1 MSIQL
6 LATTIATKIIT
17 ASLTVRIHS
26 RIAADYPWARLWYL
40 LHGLDDGSGHLT
52 IPLAVVA
59 TFLDCSDKSIYR
71 WLITGKRK
79 GAFRYYKVENGILEV
94 YLGGRNAVSRHLNLK
109 NWGAVAVLPLVVV
122 TSLATL
128 RAVATAAT
136 TQQLQQGSRYAA
148 NHNLKKE
155 YRKPYGAPH
164 PNELVPEN
172 TEQFSP
178 KSTAGETPF
187 ILHTSST
194 RIFASKGFTHYG
206 TSQKTIALELGVH
219 PRTVRRHL
227 GLLEIPRRQICQAKY
242 EYGQLHRSFVEHEI
256 EEAWGYDKNGT
267 GRTDISY
274 RVLGNNVIFSD
285 GTPLGAKPGEKHVN
299 TYNIP
304 QEEFGNRFFKRW
316 GKWWMN
322 RCNVYREVIPLTTM
336 RAARRKYHYQLSQ
349 CQLSEKA
356 APGLDNRF

>member
-6 LATTIATKIIT
+6 LATIAATKIIT
-17 ASLTVRIHS
+17 ASPSVRIHS
-26 RIAADYPWARLWYL
+26 QIASRYPWARLWYL
-40 LHGLDDGSGHLT
+40 LHGLDDGSGHL
-52 IPLAVVA
+52 ILPLIALT

-71 WLITGKRK
+71 WLISGKGK
-79 GAFRYYKVENGILEV
+79 GAFRYYKVEDGILEV
-94 YLGGRNAVSRHLNLK
+94 YLGGRNAVCRHLNLK

-136 TQQLQQGSRYAA
+136 TQQLQQSSRYAA
-148 NHNLKKE
+148 NHNLKKD
-155 YRKPYGAPH
+155 YRKPYGAID
-164 PNELVPEN
+164 PNILVPEN
-172 TEQFSP
+172 KQPSSL
-178 KSTAGETPF
+178 KSTAGEPNF
-187 ILHTSST
+187 LFHTTDT
-194 RIFASKGFTHYG
+194 RIFAKKRFIAYG
-206 TSQKTIALELGVH
+206 TSQNTIALELGIH

-227 GLLEIPRRQICQAKY
+227 GLLEIPRRQICQTKY
-242 EYGQLHRSFVEHEI
+242 EYGHLHYGFVKAEVDEC
-256 EEAWGYDKNGT
+256 WGYDKNGT

-274 RVLGNNVIFSD
+274 RVLGNEVIFSD
-285 GTPLGAKPGEKHVN
+285 GTPLGAKPGEKHIN

-304 QEEFGNRFFKRW
+304 KDEFGNRFFKMG

-322 RCNVYREVIPLTTM
+322 KCNVYREVIPLTTM
-336 RAARRKYHYQLSQ
+336 RAARRKYHHQLSQ